1 MLGEAINFVLSNLP
15 MFLFAAAF
23 AFAGVLKT
31 PARFTGRLLDW
42 LLLLLVGV
50 ENVWS
55 GVFHLAF
62 PRFAASTIGWQPSP
76 FQFEIGAADASLG
89 IVAIISFWR
98 SLDFKAA
105 VICFVTLFY
114 IGVASGHI
122 YQALSEGNMSPNNFG
137 LLLLLTV
144 VNIFLLP
151 TLYVRARHH
160 QRDMQPPV
168 ET

>member
-1 MLGEAINFVLSNLP
+1 
-15 MFLFAAAF
+15 
-23 AFAGVLKT
+23 
-31 PARFTGRLLDW
+31 
-42 LLLLLVGV
+42 V
-50 ENVWS
+50 ENVWF

-76 FQFEIGAADASLG
+76 FQFEIGAADVSLG
-89 IVAIISFWR
+89 VVAIISFWR

-144 VNIFLLP
+144 VMIFLLP
-151 TLYVRARHH
+151 FLYVRARHGE
-160 QRDMQPPV
+160 RGS
-168 ET
+168 